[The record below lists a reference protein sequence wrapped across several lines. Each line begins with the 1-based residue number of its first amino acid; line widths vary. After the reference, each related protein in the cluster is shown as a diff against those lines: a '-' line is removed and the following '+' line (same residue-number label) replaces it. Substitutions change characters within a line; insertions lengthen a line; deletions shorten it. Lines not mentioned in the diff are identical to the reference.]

1 MNRSRD
7 NRSGQTA
14 TAGFIN
20 PDKDDAGCKRPLRPL
35 IRQHHIYSL
44 DIKKK
49 RADPKRS
56 DSIFTNVLLNENGLP
71 AGLATLTTLATAH
84 AATTATTAAAA
95 AATAAAVTAT
105 ATAAAAT
112 AATAT
117 LFARLRLG
125 FVHAKCAT
133 IHILAIQC
141 VDCSLRL
148 SAIGHFDKTKTLG
161 TTGHPISNNASGG
174 YFTIRSKCSLQ
185 GVITRRIGKI
195 AHIDIHFLSFCT

>member
-1 MNRSRD
+1 
-7 NRSGQTA
+7 
-14 TAGFIN
+14 
-20 PDKDDAGCKRPLRPL
+20 
-35 IRQHHIYSL
+35 
-44 DIKKK
+44 
-49 RADPKRS
+49 
-56 DSIFTNVLLNENGLP
+56 LNENGLP
-71 AGLATLTTLATAH
+71 AGLTTLATLATAH
-84 AATTATTAAAA
+84 AATTATTTAAA
-95 AATAAAVTAT
+95 AATAAE
-105 ATAAAAT
+105 TAAAAT
-112 AATAT
+112 AAAATAT

-148 SAIGHFDKTKTLG
+148 SAIGHFDKTETLG